1 MKEFSFSIDRGGTFT
16 DIYCEITDTDTSTTY
31 YDIHKLLSV
40 DPKNYPDASRE
51 GIRRLLE
58 KHLNTSFDPNKP
70 IDTSNIRSIRIGTT
84 VATNALLEHKGE
96 PTCLVITKGF
106 RDLMEIGNQARP
118 NIFDLEIKKGLN
130 IYAHVLEVDERV
142 ILAKSENAS
151 KEVDVFADA
160 KSVTSVSGEK
170 LLAIKEPDLD
180 QIRKNLKEIYDKGIK
195 AIAVIFMHSYI
206 YSKHEELVGNIAKE
220 LGFTQISLS
229 SQIFPRAKIVPR
241 GQTALVDA
249 YLNPKITDY
258 IESFTKGFDENIHK
272 KVNLFFM
279 QSDGGLASA
288 TSFTGVRAILS
299 GPAGGIVGYS
309 FATLNHK
316 FNTTKK
322 PALGFDMGGTST
334 DVSKYDGTFEHI
346 FETNVAGVNISAPQ
360 LDINTVA
367 AGGGSR
373 LFFKNGLFKVGP
385 ESAGAD
391 PGPVC
396 YRKNGHLA
404 ITDANL
410 LLGRILPKYFPK
422 IFGPNHDQPLD
433 FEATQK
439 AFEEIGNQI
448 NSFYKEEQGR
458 SKDIYEV
465 AYGFIKVANEVMCRP
480 MRALTQARGLD
491 PKNYVLSVFGGAGA
505 QHACQIARSLGI
517 RSIFIHRLCGILS
530 AFGINIADVAVEAE
544 KPSGIY
550 YTGEKSEDKSG
561 HTIEGI
567 FEELQKSNVEK
578 LKVQGFKDKQMLHET
593 YLNLRYEGTDTALMV
608 STPQDHDYKKSFE
621 DIHRREYGFVYQSRK
636 ILIDNIRVR
645 SLGRQTEDQ
654 STHTVPS
661 YDSIKNKQASS
672 NNSPLEPIEHVEAYF
687 EINEKLEKTKTPV
700 YDLVH
705 LIQRQGEKN
714 KVNGPCIILNDTST
728 ILVEPGFYAF
738 SDEQGSLWLEATEG
752 HDEKKKKEMKAE
764 EIKVD
769 PIELSIFA
777 HRFMSIAEQ
786 MGKVLQR
793 TSISTNIKE
802 RLDFSCAIFGPDGA
816 LVANAPHL
824 PVHLGSMG
832 EAVKYQINTLG
843 DNWKEGEVILA
854 NHPMAGGTHLPDIT
868 LMTPVFSHGKPVFY
882 VASRGHHADIGG
894 LTPGSLPPFS
904 RSLDE
909 EGVSCLG
916 LKAVR
921 NGEFQEEDVI
931 KLMTRADEPGKQ
943 GTRALRDNLSDF
955 KAQIAANNKGID
967 LVKGLIEEYGLVY
980 VQAYMKFIQ
989 QNAADSVREML
1000 VTLSER
1006 EELKEIDTV
1015 YAEDFMDD
1023 GNPIKLALT
1032 IDRKQRTAVFDFT
1045 GTGPQQIGNT
1055 NAPKAI
1061 TYSAIIYCLRCLV
1074 QSEIPLNQGCL
1085 EPIKII
1091 LPDGNSMLNPSA
1103 DAAVVGGNVLTSQR
1117 ITDVVLKAFRACAA
1131 SQGDMNNLTFGTDKW
1146 GYYETIGGGS
1156 GAGPYWEGKSGV
1168 QTHMTNTRITD
1179 PEVLERRYPV
1189 ILRVFQIREGSGGKG
1204 KYKGGDG
1211 IIREIEFLEDV
1222 HVAILSERRAFAP
1235 FGLNGGFDGA
1245 RGMTIYV
1252 RKDGIEVNFGAK
1264 NGKDFETGS
1273 RIRVLTPGGGG
1284 YGNPGEKRKDDLGK
1298 EEGDVGYRHGFVA
1311 TGTIGAAKY
1320 TQETN

>member
-1 MKEFSFSIDRGGTFT
+1 MKQFSFSIDRGGTFT
-16 DIYCEITDTDTSTTY
+16 DLYCEIHDPSTSTTY

-40 DPKNYPDASRE
+40 DPEHYPDASRE

-58 KHLNTSFDPNKP
+58 KHLGTPIDPNKP
-70 IDTSNIRSIRIGTT
+70 IDTSHIKSIRIGTT

-96 PTCLVITKGF
+96 PTCLVITRGF
-106 RDLMEIGNQARP
+106 RDLLEIGNQARP
-118 NIFDLEIKKGLN
+118 NIFDLEIKKALN
-130 IYAHVLEVDERV
+130 IYANVLEVDERV

-151 KEVDVFADA
+151 KEVDMFPNA
-160 KSVTSVSGEK
+160 KKVQAISGES
-170 LLAIKEPDLD
+170 LLVIKELEVEKVRNDL
-180 QIRKNLKEIYDKGIK
+180 KKIYDKGIK
-195 AIAVIFMHSYI
+195 AIAVILMHSYI
-206 YSKHEELVGNIAKE
+206 YSKHEELIGDLAKE
-220 LGFTQISLS
+220 IGFTQISLS
-229 SQIFPRAKIVPR
+229 SHVFPRAKIVPR

-249 YLNPKITDY
+249 YLNPKITTY
-258 IESFTKGFDENIHK
+258 IESFTKGFDDNIHK

-279 QSDGGLASA
+279 QSDGGLANA
-288 TSFTGVRAILS
+288 KSFTGVRAILS

-309 FATLNHK
+309 FATLHHK
-316 FNTTKK
+316 FNKNRK

-346 FETNVAGVNISAPQ
+346 FETKVAGVNISAPQ

-385 ESAGAD
+385 ESAGAN

-396 YRKNGHLA
+396 YRKNGYLA

-410 LLGRILPKYFPK
+410 LLGRIIPKYFPT

-433 FEATQK
+433 YEATQK
-439 AFEEIGNQI
+439 AFEEIRDDI
-448 NSFYKEEQGR
+448 NEFYKEQQSQ

-465 AYGFIKVANEVMCRP
+465 AYGFIKVANEAMCRP

-505 QHACQIARSLGI
+505 QHACQIAKALGI

-530 AFGINIADVAVEAE
+530 AFGINIADVAVEGE

-550 YTGEKSEDKSG
+550 YSGENSQVFQG
-561 HTIEGI
+561 V
-567 FEELQKSNVEK
+567 FEELKGENKEK
-578 LKVQGFKDKQMLHET
+578 LKTQGFNEGQITHET

-608 STPQDHDYKKSFE
+608 VTPEDGDYKKAFE
-621 DIHRREYGFVYQSRK
+621 EIHKREYGFVYSSRK
-636 ILIDNIRVR
+636 ILMDNIRVR
-645 SLGRQTEDQ
+645 SLGRQTKDQTLHNIPSFEYTKQEKAED
-654 STHTVPS
+654 
-661 YDSIKNKQASS
+661 NKQG
-672 NNSPLEPIEHVEAYF
+672 NTIEPVDHVEAYF
-687 EINEKLEKTKTPV
+687 EINDKLEKIKTPV
-700 YDLVH
+700 YDLNS
-705 LIQRQGEKN
+705 LIKQAANTQGDN
-714 KVNGPCIILNDTST
+714 YPKVNGPCIILNNTST

-752 HDEKKKKEMKAE
+752 GNEKKKKELSAE

-832 EAVKYQINTLG
+832 EAVKFQIQKLG

-894 LTPGSLPPFS
+894 LTPGSMPPFS
-904 RSLDE
+904 RTLDD

-916 LKAVR
+916 LKIVR
-921 NGEFQEEDVI
+921 DGQFQEEDVV
-931 KLMTRADEPGKQ
+931 KLMTCADIKGKQ
-943 GTRALRDNLSDF
+943 GTRALRDNMSDF
-955 KAQIAANNKGID
+955 RAQIAANNKGIE

-980 VQAYMKFIQ
+980 VQTYMRFIQ
-989 QNAADSVREML
+989 ENAAESVREML
-1000 VTLSER
+1000 VTLSKR
-1006 EELKEIDTV
+1006 EELEEVDTV

-1023 GNPIKLALT
+1023 GNPIRLALT
-1032 IDRKQRTAVFDFT
+1032 IDRNKRSAVFDFR

-1055 NAPKAI
+1055 NAPRAI
-1061 TYSAIIYCLRCLV
+1061 TSSAIIYCLRCLV

-1085 EPIKII
+1085 EPIQII
-1091 LPDGNSMLNPSA
+1091 LPEGNSMLNPSA

-1131 SQGDMNNLTFGTDKW
+1131 SQGDMNNLTFGRENW

-1156 GAGPYWEGKSGV
+1156 GAGPHWEGKSGV

-1179 PEVLERRYPV
+1179 PEVMERRYPV
-1189 ILRVFQIREGSGGKG
+1189 ILRMFQIREGSGGKG

-1211 IIREIEFLEDV
+1211 IIREIEFLEEI

-1235 FGLNGGFDGA
+1235 YGLNGGEDGK

-1264 NGKDFETGS
+1264 NGKDFEAGS

-1284 YGNPGEKRKDDLGK
+1284 YGKESDKKKEVGK
-1298 EEGDVGYRHGFVA
+1298 EEGYKEAFAG
-1311 TGTIGAAKY
+1311 TGTVGAARL